1 MSEEVRIWRVEGGD
15 SLRELNRAALDLEA
29 RLEVWLERDISV
41 LSPDLLVIG
50 SQVET
55 DFGG

>member
-1 MSEEVRIWRVEGGD
+1 VSEEVRIWRVEGGD

-29 RLEVWLERDISV
+29 RLEVWLEPDILV

-50 SQVET
+50 R
-55 DFGG
+55 